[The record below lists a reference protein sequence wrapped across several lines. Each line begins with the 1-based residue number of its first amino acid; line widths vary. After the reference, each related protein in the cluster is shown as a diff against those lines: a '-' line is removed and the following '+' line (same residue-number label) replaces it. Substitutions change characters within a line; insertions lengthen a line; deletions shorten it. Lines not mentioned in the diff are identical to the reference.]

1 MTGRSANMHR
11 PQKHCPVTLYQPCTH
26 ALHMITARRSMH
38 RVACATAHSV
48 ERRAKRPTCGGKA
61 RQAAKVRRHV
71 V

>member
-11 PQKHCPVTLYQPCTH
+11 PQEHCPVTLYQPCTH

-48 ERRAKRPTCGGKA
+48 ERRKGPRAVERRAKRPRYG
-61 RQAAKVRRHV
+61 AA
-71 V
+71 